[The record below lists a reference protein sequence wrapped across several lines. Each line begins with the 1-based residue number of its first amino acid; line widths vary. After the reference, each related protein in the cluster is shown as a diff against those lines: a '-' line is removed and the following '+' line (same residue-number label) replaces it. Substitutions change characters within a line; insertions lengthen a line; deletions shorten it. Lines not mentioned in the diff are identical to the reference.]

1 MKYNLSLRASL
12 LALLSLLLL
21 TACEDPIDASTQWR
35 INNESSFNEYASNEE
50 YTKASIE
57 GSSAYV
63 YMKWLAHG
71 EGKEY
76 PIETSRIK
84 CHYEMRLL
92 VGDKVVDG
100 NYGSERSA
108 EFAINRGPKNQLV
121 EGARIGLQQMVVGD
135 EAEIII
141 PWYLGYGER
150 RSGEINPYSALKF
163 RVKLEEIIPE
173 SQRSAVAED

>member
-1 MKYNLSLRASL
+1 MKYNLSLRVAL
-12 LALLSLLLL
+12 VALLSLIL
-21 TACEDPIDASTQWR
+21 ASCEDPIDASTQWR
-35 INNESSFNEYASNEE
+35 ITNESTFNEYSSKEE
-50 YTKASIE
+50 YQKASIE

-71 EGKEY
+71 DGKEY
-76 PIETSRIK
+76 PIETSRFK

-100 NYGSERSA
+100 NYGSERPA
-108 EFAINRGPKNQLV
+108 VFAINRGLKNQLV

-141 PWYLGYGER
+141 PWYLAYGER
-150 RSGEINPYSALKF
+150 RSGDINPYTALKF

-173 SQRSAVAED
+173 GQRSAVSHD

>member
-12 LALLSLLLL
+12 LALLSLLLF

-50 YTKASIE
+50 YSKAAIE

-71 EGKEY
+71 EGQEY

-141 PWYLGYGER
+141 PWYLAYGER

-173 SQRSAVAED
+173 SQRAAAAED